1 VPPPLITIEE
11 YAARLG
17 HTLGATEQAQAAALL
32 GDASALVRLE
42 AGEDFLNDD
51 GDLDEVPDAIAGVVY
66 AMVRRAIENPRALTG
81 ETLGDYSWQAGGS
94 SSTGIYLMRAEKR
107 TVRQAVG
114 KLSAGSVQL
123 EGDLPV
129 RGFVSLESLVTD
141 P

>member
-1 VPPPLITIEE
+1 MTPPLITVEQ
-11 YAARLG
+11 YTDRLG
-17 HTLGATEQAQAAALL
+17 HTLDAAEQAQAAALI

-42 AGEDFLNDD
+42 AGEDFL
-51 GDLDEVPDAIAGVVY
+51 DEQGELADVPDAIVGVVY

-81 ETLGDYSWQAGGS
+81 ETLGDYTWQSGGS

>member
-1 VPPPLITIEE
+1 MAPPLIDVTA
-11 YAARLG
+11 YATRLG
-17 HTLGATEQAQAAALL
+17 RTLDATEEAQAEAYIA
-32 GDASALVRLE
+32 DASALVRL
-42 AGEDFLNDD
+42 ATGEDFLDELGEL
-51 GDLDEVPDAIAGVVY
+51 GDVPDAIVGVVV
-66 AMVRRAIENPRALTG
+66 AMVRRAVENPRALTG

-114 KLSAGSVQL
+114 KLSVGALQL

-129 RGFVSLESLVTD
+129 RGFVSLQSLVTD